1 MPYKNDIEINKRL
14 HEHLSYYF
22 DVYNKDWFVICRGE
36 DVYA

>member
-1 MPYKNDIEINKRL
+1 MSYKNDIEISKRL